1 MIGVCEETQLRIRV
15 AVYAW
20 AYEVHDD
27 PLVSDAVFDH
37 TARKVDLERSTSRPD
52 IDEWFRDNFNPSTGV
67 WVRSH
72 PEPEGLER
80 IYRMLRADI
89 GRTITGNALH
99 VWMVAA

>member
-1 MIGVCEETQLRIRV
+1 MTGICLETQLRIRV

-52 IDEWFRDNFNPSTGV
+52 IDEWFRNNFNPSTGV

-80 IYRMLRADI
+80 IYRMLRGDMGI
-89 GRTITGNALH
+89 LISGNPLH
-99 VWMVAA
+99 VWVVAA